1 MNTKFTKGE
10 WFIER
15 YHTMLDVS
23 VVGKGSIC
31 TVDTDHVMDE
41 CMIDPT
47 PEQVANA
54 NLIAAAPE
62 MYTEISHLMHELN
75 HVIEAYNKVVKDPS
89 EFFDAESCHK
99 AQILLAKARG
109 EIT

>member
-23 VVGKGSIC
+23 VVGKGAIC

-47 PEQVANA
+47 PEQEANA
-54 NLIAAAPE
+54 NLIASAPDMYE
-62 MYTEISHLMHELN
+62 MIKEVADMQKQWYGYGMDTHIKLAKMAKKMEL
-75 HVIEAYNKVVKDPS
+75 I
-89 EFFDAESCHK
+89 
-99 AQILLAKARG
+99 LAKARG